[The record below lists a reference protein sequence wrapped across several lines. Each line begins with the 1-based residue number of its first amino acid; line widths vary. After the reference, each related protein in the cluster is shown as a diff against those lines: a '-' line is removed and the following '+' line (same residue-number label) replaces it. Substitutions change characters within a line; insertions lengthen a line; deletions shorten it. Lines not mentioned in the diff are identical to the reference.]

1 MRNIRSRVIDS
12 RANGALVGFHIGH
25 FSGRFVEQVSSG
37 SAAAG
42 NCRGA
47 SLAGRGLGPF
57 LVAY

>member
-1 MRNIRSRVIDS
+1 MRNIRSCVIDS

-25 FSGRFVEQVSSG
+25 FSGRFAEQVSSG

-42 NCRGA
+42 NCRGS
-47 SLAGRGLGPF
+47 SLAVRALEPY